1 MNNTLQLIF
10 ESRGWIQKA
19 SNPLLQQQQST
30 AERGVSFY
38 IDRLPAELRNG
49 IIACTKKEV
58 LV

>member
-19 SNPLLQQQQST
+19 S
-30 AERGVSFY
+30 